1 MANLPSGYIELE
13 YIESTGTQYIDTG
26 YKVTNLTKVEL
37 SCNIKSTPSA
47 QIFLFGVTDNA
58 TGNVGRYGVTYIN
71 GNWRNVT
78 ADSQY
83 NFPDSSA
90 IGEHTVLKDGNYCTI
105 DGIPGNTSSSTSFT
119 SIRNLPLFCRSQGPN
134 LNAFVSMQLSSC
146 KITEGEELLR
156 NFIPCK
162 NPDGIIGLYDLVY
175 ATFYPNSG
183 TGNFI
188 AGPEIPQNEITI
200 TGVPS
205 NLGELAGN
213 SSFNYIVSDT
223 LGSGNISVTEKIDSS
238 VLRTYLVNSGD
249 NQTFT
254 IDISTLDS
262 GAHSYT
268 VEASIGDITS
278 SVFGNFS
285 IADNVITIEG
295 LPNSL
300 INVNKNFQ
308 LKYTVYDTAG
318 SQTFTATNSVDNQ
331 IISSF
336 TTTTS
341 KTNVVD
347 IDISNLNEGY
357 HTFYVQAVA
366 SVGSI
371 TKSVEFYV
379 NKDIQGYISKSV
391 RQLRAKINILNF
403 QMQTVDEISGNVL
416 DGNITEDANSDIRRT
431 CNISMVVTNGQF
443 NVQSGGQIWLDKY
456 FQIYIGVD
464 NLYTGET
471 QWFNKGIYLIDQ
483 PTYSFD
489 PVTSTLTFQGY
500 DLMCKMTGLRN
511 GYLEG
516 IPTVIP
522 QGSNIRESMIAT
534 VTQLGGFTKYAIQ
547 ENPQTVPYDIQID
560 PGGTVYDILA
570 ALRDILPSWQIYFDE
585 DGVFHYNPIPSGQ
598 NEPVMFYDDTWNEV
612 VLSESIN
619 TDFSAVKNVVE
630 VWGKTLSPAHYADA
644 TVSGN
649 TYQLNI
655 ADVSSYRKNMLYGFT
670 APSIIE
676 NPQVQ
681 INSLGALPIVN
692 EDGTNAVI
700 PEANIYYVVKYQ
712 EIKGATE
719 EDPIT
724 KNFLFMGY
732 QQPYAVAEDN
742 NPESPFY
749 VDGSVGKIRIVLQGG
764 DYDNIYT
771 NDLAMQRAEYELWTR
786 TRLEDNVTLSCIPI
800 YSLQTNTVVSKT
812 LTNETEP
819 TLFIIKTITTNLSY
833 TGTQSV
839 QMITYYPLY
848 PDI

>member
-1 MANLPSGYIELE
+1 MAN
-13 YIESTGTQYIDTG
+13 
-26 YKVTNLTKVEL
+26 
-37 SCNIKSTPSA
+37 
-47 QIFLFGVTDNA
+47 
-58 TGNVGRYGVTYIN
+58 
-71 GNWRNVT
+71 
-78 ADSQY
+78 
-83 NFPDSSA
+83 
-90 IGEHTVLKDGNYCTI
+90 TI
-105 DGIPGNTSSSTSFT
+105 TIS
-119 SIRNLPLFCRSQGPN
+119 NLPQ
-134 LNAFVSMQLSSC
+134 
-146 KITEGEELLR
+146 
-156 NFIPCK
+156 
-162 NPDGIIGLYDLVY
+162 D
-175 ATFYPNSG
+175 
-183 TGNFI
+183 
-188 AGPEIPQNEITI
+188 
-200 TGVPS
+200 
-205 NLGELAGN
+205 
-213 SSFNYIVSDT
+213 
-223 LGSGNISVTEKIDSS
+223 LGS
-238 VLRTYLVNSGD
+238 
-249 NQTFT
+249 
-254 IDISTLDS
+254 
-262 GAHSYT
+262 
-268 VEASIGDITS
+268 
-278 SVFGNFS
+278 
-285 IADNVITIEG
+285 
-295 LPNSL
+295 
-300 INVNKNFQ
+300 VNKNFL
-308 LKYTVYDTAG
+308 LKYIVEDTDESVTLSVTEQLDNVVIRTYNVAQGAINNITVDVTNLNTG
-318 SQTFTATNSVDNQ
+318 NHTLTITATDSTVTATQTVNFFLDS
-331 IISSF
+331 ISS
-336 TTTTS
+336 
-341 KTNVVD
+341 N
-347 IDISNLNEGY
+347 Y
-357 HTFYVQAVA
+357 
-366 SVGSI
+366 I
-371 TKSVEFYV
+371 TKSV
-379 NKDIQGYISKSV
+379 
-391 RQLRAKINILNF
+391 RRLRIKINILNF
-403 QMQTVDEISGNVL
+403 QMQTVDEISGNVT

-560 PGGTVYDILA
+560 PGGTVYDILV

-700 PEANIYYVVKYQ
+700 PEADIYYVVKYQ
-712 EIKGATE
+712 EIAGETE
-719 EDPIT
+719 SDPVT

-732 QQPYAVAEDN
+732 QQPYAVAEDD

-749 VDGSVGKIRIVLQGG
+749 VDGPVGKIRIVLQGG

-833 TGTQSV
+833 TGTQLV

>member
-1 MANLPSGYIELE
+1 MAN
-13 YIESTGTQYIDTG
+13 
-26 YKVTNLTKVEL
+26 
-37 SCNIKSTPSA
+37 
-47 QIFLFGVTDNA
+47 
-58 TGNVGRYGVTYIN
+58 
-71 GNWRNVT
+71 
-78 ADSQY
+78 
-83 NFPDSSA
+83 
-90 IGEHTVLKDGNYCTI
+90 TI
-105 DGIPGNTSSSTSFT
+105 TIS
-119 SIRNLPLFCRSQGPN
+119 NLPQ
-134 LNAFVSMQLSSC
+134 
-146 KITEGEELLR
+146 
-156 NFIPCK
+156 
-162 NPDGIIGLYDLVY
+162 D
-175 ATFYPNSG
+175 
-183 TGNFI
+183 
-188 AGPEIPQNEITI
+188 
-200 TGVPS
+200 
-205 NLGELAGN
+205 
-213 SSFNYIVSDT
+213 
-223 LGSGNISVTEKIDSS
+223 LGS
-238 VLRTYLVNSGD
+238 
-249 NQTFT
+249 
-254 IDISTLDS
+254 
-262 GAHSYT
+262 
-268 VEASIGDITS
+268 
-278 SVFGNFS
+278 
-285 IADNVITIEG
+285 
-295 LPNSL
+295 
-300 INVNKNFQ
+300 VNKNFL
-308 LKYTVYDTAG
+308 LKYIVEDTDESATLSVTEQLDNVVIRTYNVTQGAINNITVDVTNLNTG
-318 SQTFTATNSVDNQ
+318 NHTLTITATDSTVTATQTVNFFLDS
-331 IISSF
+331 ISS
-336 TTTTS
+336 
-341 KTNVVD
+341 N
-347 IDISNLNEGY
+347 Y
-357 HTFYVQAVA
+357 
-366 SVGSI
+366 I
-371 TKSVEFYV
+371 TKSV
-379 NKDIQGYISKSV
+379 
-391 RQLRAKINILNF
+391 RRLRIKINILNF

-443 NVQSGGQIWLDKY
+443 NVQPGGQIFLDKY
-456 FQIYIGVD
+456 AQIYIGVD

-471 QWFNKGIYLIDQ
+471 QWFNKGVYLIDQ
-483 PTYSFD
+483 PTYAFD

-560 PGGTVYDILA
+560 PGGTVYDILV

-630 VWGKTLSPAHYADA
+630 VWGKTLNPAHYADA

-712 EIKGATE
+712 E
-719 EDPIT
+719 DSN
-724 KNFLFMGY
+724 NFLFMGY
-732 QQPYAVAEDN
+732 QQPYAVAEDD

>member
-1 MANLPSGYIELE
+1 MAN
-13 YIESTGTQYIDTG
+13 
-26 YKVTNLTKVEL
+26 
-37 SCNIKSTPSA
+37 
-47 QIFLFGVTDNA
+47 
-58 TGNVGRYGVTYIN
+58 
-71 GNWRNVT
+71 
-78 ADSQY
+78 
-83 NFPDSSA
+83 
-90 IGEHTVLKDGNYCTI
+90 TI
-105 DGIPGNTSSSTSFT
+105 TIS
-119 SIRNLPLFCRSQGPN
+119 NLPQ
-134 LNAFVSMQLSSC
+134 
-146 KITEGEELLR
+146 
-156 NFIPCK
+156 
-162 NPDGIIGLYDLVY
+162 D
-175 ATFYPNSG
+175 
-183 TGNFI
+183 
-188 AGPEIPQNEITI
+188 
-200 TGVPS
+200 
-205 NLGELAGN
+205 
-213 SSFNYIVSDT
+213 
-223 LGSGNISVTEKIDSS
+223 LGS
-238 VLRTYLVNSGD
+238 
-249 NQTFT
+249 
-254 IDISTLDS
+254 
-262 GAHSYT
+262 
-268 VEASIGDITS
+268 
-278 SVFGNFS
+278 
-285 IADNVITIEG
+285 
-295 LPNSL
+295 
-300 INVNKNFQ
+300 VNKNFL
-308 LKYTVYDTAG
+308 LKYIVEDTDESVTLSVTEQLDNVVIRTYNVAQGAINNITVDVTNLNIGNHTLTIIATDG
-318 SQTFTATNSVDNQ
+318 TVTATQTVNFFLDS
-331 IISSF
+331 ISS
-336 TTTTS
+336 
-341 KTNVVD
+341 N
-347 IDISNLNEGY
+347 Y
-357 HTFYVQAVA
+357 
-366 SVGSI
+366 I
-371 TKSVEFYV
+371 TKSV
-379 NKDIQGYISKSV
+379 
-391 RQLRAKINILNF
+391 RRLRIKINILNF

-431 CNISMVVTNGQF
+431 CNISMVVTDGQF
-443 NVQSGGQIWLDKY
+443 NVQTGGQIFLDKY
-456 FQIYIGVD
+456 AQIYIGVD

-534 VTQLGGFTKYAIQ
+534 VTQLGGFTKYTIQ

-560 PGGTVYDILA
+560 PGGTVYDILV

-598 NEPVMFYDDTWNEV
+598 NEPIMFYDDTWNEV

-630 VWGKTLSPAHYADA
+630 VWGKTLNPAHYADA

-700 PEANIYYVVKYQ
+700 PEAEVYYVVKYQ
-712 EIKGATE
+712 EVAGETE
-719 EDPIT
+719 SDPVT

-732 QQPYAVAEDN
+732 QQPYAVAEDD

-749 VDGSVGKIRIVLQGG
+749 VDGPVGKIRIVLQGG